1 MMYANLILGNFLF
14 SCAILYTIVTLLQ
27 IEIKV
32 KKFTVFILLV
42 VSSLMVLATGVIF
55 SEYSIFIKLFALI
68 ASLSIKSICYYLIF
82 RTNYLG
88 IIYIILLSFSINR
101 IFEVIMSVE
110 VLATIK
116 VYVTPYLINAIFM
129 SLIMLYIRKKNHCV
143 HVREAITMI
152 SPKVYTLILIFS
164 VLFGAFLWAVIT
176 PGREAMV
183 RLLLIPLVFGYAII
197 ILIVMRVSIDVRLEK
212 TVSDNL
218 VTQIENQI
226 DYYNKIN
233 KIYDEFRSF
242 RHDFKNHLIC
252 LRSLLSENEVEKAV
266 DYINNI
272 EKISAVDKKVFN
284 TGSIIIDALLSEKK
298 DKAIE
303 AGTNILF
310 NGHVPTKGISNV
322 DLCIIL
328 SNAIDNAIEACAKDR
343 NNSQKQI
350 EINSDFKQGY
360 YFLLIKNPIFDK
372 VLVKKNNKFV
382 TSKNDKKLHGY
393 GIANI
398 TRTVKKYNG
407 KIDISTTDNTF
418 TVDIELLLNCTNL

>member
-1 MMYANLILGNFLF
+1 MMYANLILSNFLF

-27 IEIKV
+27 LEIKV
-32 KKFTVFILLV
+32 NKFNTFILLV
-42 VSSLMVLATGVIF
+42 VSSLMVLSTWVID
-55 SEYSIFIKLFALI
+55 SEYSIFIKFLTLFA
-68 ASLSIKSICYYLIF
+68 SLFIKSICYYLMF

-88 IIYIILLSFSINR
+88 IVYVVLLSFSINR

-110 VLATIK
+110 VLTPIK
-116 VYVTPYLINAIFM
+116 EYVTPYLINAVFM
-129 SLIMLYIRKKNHCV
+129 SLIMLYIRKKNRCV
-143 HVREAITMI
+143 VVREAITMI

-164 VLFGAFLWAVIT
+164 VLLGAFLWAVVT
-176 PGREAMV
+176 PGREAVV
-183 RLLLIPLVFGYAII
+183 RLLLIPLVFGYAVI

-266 DYINNI
+266 DYINDI
-272 EKISAVDKKVFN
+272 EKISAVDKKAFN

-303 AGTNILF
+303 SGTNLIF
-310 NGHVPTKGISNV
+310 NGYVPTKGISNV

-328 SNAIDNAIEACAKDR
+328 SNAIDNAIEACTKDS
-343 NNSQKQI
+343 NNSHKQI
-350 EINSDFKQGY
+350 EINSDYKQGY
-360 YFLLIKNPIFDK
+360 YFLVIKNPIFDK
-372 VLVKKNNKFV
+372 VSMKNNKFV
-382 TSKNDKKLHGY
+382 TSKNDKTLHGY

-398 TRTVKKYNG
+398 IRTVKKYNG
-407 KIDISTTDNTF
+407 KVDISSADDTF
-418 TVDIELLLNCTNL
+418 TVDIELLLNYGID